1 MKCIIA
7 GKGIAGSLLALAL
20 QEKGWDVTVADD
32 GRGGASAAAAGLINP
47 ITGKRYALSW
57 RFADF
62 WPVAKA
68 TYQALE
74 AQFGVS
80 IWHETTMVRA
90 VESVEA
96 LNNWSMRCAQA
107 DFSPYLYECA
117 DAGDWQS
124 LVANSQQY
132 GGIRCTARVDFNALR
147 GALQQQLNVLTTE
160 IHPSKA
166 SEWLNTYDY
175 VLFAEGFYAKQNEWF
190 SNVTWQPAKGEALIV
205 RFPQHQTQH
214 IRQVLKRKI
223 ALAPL
228 GEGLFWAGANY
239 DWDFDT
245 PLPTDTGKQWL
256 LEELNKTVTAPFEV
270 VHHVAGIRAA
280 TGDRRPVI
288 GYSEKQPRIGIFN
301 AFGSKGAL
309 LAPYWAAHFAECLT
323 KGIDVDAGVDC
334 RRF

>member
-7 GKGIAGSLLALAL
+7 GQGIAGSLLALAL
-20 QEKGWDVTVADD
+20 QKKGWNVTVADD

-57 RFADF
+57 RFGDF

-74 AQFGVS
+74 ARFGVS
-80 IWHETTMVRA
+80 IWQETTMVRA
-90 VESVEA
+90 LESVEA
-96 LNNWSMRCAQA
+96 LNNWSMRTAQA

-117 DAGDWQS
+117 DAGDWHP
-124 LVANSQQY
+124 LVGTGQQY

-147 GALQQQLNVLTTE
+147 EAVRQHLNVLTTE
-160 IHPSKA
+160 IHPAKTE
-166 SEWLNTYDY
+166 EWLKTYDY
-175 VLFAEGFYAKQNEWF
+175 ILFSEGFYAAQNQWF
-190 SNVTWQPAKGEALIV
+190 PNISWQPAKGEALIL
-205 RFPQHQTQH
+205 RFPQVETPQ
-214 IRQVLKRKI
+214 IRQILKRKI

-228 GEGLFWAGANY
+228 GDGLFWAGANY

-245 PLPTDTGKQWL
+245 PLPTDTGKKWL
-256 LEELNKTVTAPFEV
+256 LAELHKTVAAPFEV
-270 VHHVAGIRAA
+270 VQHVAGIRAA

-288 GYSEKQPRIGIFN
+288 GYSEVQPRIGIFN

-309 LAPYWAAHFAECLT
+309 LTPYWAAHFAECLT
-323 KGIDVDAGVDC
+323 KGSNVDTGVDC